1 MPEES
6 TSRELFPLSIV
17 ILTKNEED
25 HLQDCLESCQW
36 AEDILVVD
44 SGSRDRTVEIARSFG
59 AYVIHQGWMGFGP
72 QRRFAVSQAA
82 HDWVLCIDA
91 DERLSPELSAS
102 IQSAL
107 SGRSSD
113 AAPHVYEFARKT
125 WLLGRF
131 LKHGDGYPDWQIRLF
146 DRRHAVWNNEPVEE
160 KVETDIRPVRLKGDL
175 LHYPSNNLS
184 EFLQKKIRFAYLR
197 AGYLHK
203 IGDDHHGFK
212 TFSSPLCRFVKFYFL
227 KLGFLDGLP
236 GFIHTACGCIYTFM
250 KYARL
255 VEIRLSGPGKKN

>member
-82 HDWVLCIDA
+82 HDWVPA
-91 DERLSPELSAS
+91 A
-102 IQSAL
+102 AL
-107 SGRSSD
+107 T
-113 AAPHVYEFARKT
+113 PHRT
-125 WLLGRF
+125 CM
-131 LKHGDGYPDWQIRLF
+131 
-146 DRRHAVWNNEPVEE
+146 N
-160 KVETDIRPVRLKGDL
+160 
-175 LHYPSNNLS
+175 
-184 EFLQKKIRFAYLR
+184 
-197 AGYLHK
+197 
-203 IGDDHHGFK
+203 
-212 TFSSPLCRFVKFYFL
+212 
-227 KLGFLDGLP
+227 LP
-236 GFIHTACGCIYTFM
+236 G
-250 KYARL
+250 R
-255 VEIRLSGPGKKN
+255 PGSSAVF

>member
-102 IQSAL
+102 IQAAL

-125 WLLGRF
+125 WFLGRF

-160 KVETDIRPVRLKGDL
+160 KVETDKKAVRLKGDL

-212 TFSSPLCRFVKFYFL
+212 IFSSPLCRFLKFYFL

-236 GFIHTACGCIYTFM
+236 GFIHTACGCDF
-250 KYARL
+250 RG
-255 VEIRLSGPGKKN
+255 RQR